1 MNPVKNYVK
10 VSLEDKEKKTEG
22 GLVLPNSSFRKKN
35 VGVVVAPETSEFFN
49 KEVLFL
55 RDDKIEEV
63 QEQNVPY
70 VFLPE
75 SNIIAVNENN

>member
-55 RDDKIEEV
+55 RDDKIEEI
-63 QEQNVPY
+63 QEQNVSF